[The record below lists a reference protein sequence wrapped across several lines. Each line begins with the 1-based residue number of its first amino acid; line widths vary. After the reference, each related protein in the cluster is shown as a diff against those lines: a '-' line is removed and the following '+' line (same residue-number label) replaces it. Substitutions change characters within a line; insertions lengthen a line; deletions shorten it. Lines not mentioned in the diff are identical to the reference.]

1 MPSKKVPY
9 RGTSGE
15 IPQYYV
21 ENNHEAIIP
30 RHTYELVQQ
39 EFQRR
44 KSVGGRYSGVDIFAS
59 RIRCGECG
67 AYYGAKVWHSNSKY
81 RKVIYRCNSKYGGG
95 RSCKTPHLQE
105 EEIKALFVRAVNQL
119 LSVKDEVIANLEAV
133 TVILFDTSEIADKQA
148 ALKEEKNSI
157 MERIQSMI
165 SENARVPLE
174 QSDYIRRYDV
184 LASKYDALKSEH
196 DQLEAE
202 IADKV
207 SRRESMNQF
216 IATLRQQDGLVREF
230 DETLWG
236 SLVEVVTVYSDMDV
250 RFTFRDGTVIAM

>member
-1 MPSKKVPY
+1 M
-9 RGTSGE
+9 
-15 IPQYYV
+15 
-21 ENNHEAIIP
+21 
-30 RHTYELVQQ
+30 QQ

-44 KSVGGRYSGVDIFAS
+44 KNVRGRYSGVDIFAS

-67 AYYGAKVWHSNSKY
+67 AYYGTKVWHSNSKY
-81 RKVIYRCNSKYGGG
+81 RKVIYRCNSKYNGGHP
-95 RSCKTPHLQE
+95 CKTPHLQE

-119 LSVKDEVIANLEAV
+119 LGVKDEVITNLEAV
-133 TVILFDTSEIADKQA
+133 TGILFDTSEIADKKT
-148 ALKEEKNSI
+148 ALKAEMHAL

-165 SENARVPLE
+165 AENARVPLE
-174 QSDYIRRYDV
+174 QSDYIKRYDA

-216 IATLRQQDGLVREF
+216 IATLRQQDELVRDF
-230 DETLWG
+230 DENLWG
-236 SLVEVVTVYSDMDV
+236 SLVEVVTVHNETDV
-250 RFTFRDGTVIAM
+250 RFTFRDGTVITA